1 MAHRMIG
8 NMEIPW
14 EKEVVMKEVQRKK
27 KMVAP
32 VLITVFFLIYL
43 IAYGIG
49 IGTAVE
55 WSPLMILFAIPLVA
69 LGVGMVYILKTR
81 INEIRSGEEDD
92 LGNY

>member
-1 MAHRMIG
+1 
-8 NMEIPW
+8 MEIPW

-55 WSPLMILFAIPLVA
+55 WSPLMILLAIPLVA
-69 LGVGMVYILKTR
+69 LGVGMVYVLKTR
-81 INEIRSGEEDD
+81 IKEIRSGEEDD

>member
-8 NMEIPW
+8 NMENPRK
-14 EKEVVMKEVQRKK
+14 KEVVMKEVQRKK

>member
-1 MAHRMIG
+1 MAYRMIG
-8 NMEIPW
+8 NMEIPRK
-14 EKEVVMKEVQRKK
+14 KEVVMKEVQRKK

>member
-1 MAHRMIG
+1 MIG
-8 NMEIPW
+8 CMEMPQ
-14 EKEVVMKEVQRKK
+14 EKEVVMKDGQRKK

-55 WSPLMILFAIPLVA
+55 WSPLMILLAIPLVA
-69 LGVGMVYILKTR
+69 LGVGMVYVLKTR
-81 INEIRSGEEDD
+81 IKEIRSGEEDD

>member
-1 MAHRMIG
+1 
-8 NMEIPW
+8 
-14 EKEVVMKEVQRKK
+14 MKDAQHKK
-27 KMVAP
+27 KMIAP
-32 VLITVFFLIYL
+32 ILITVLFIVYL

-55 WSPLMILFAIPLVA
+55 WSPLMILLAIPLAA
-69 LGVGMVYILKTR
+69 LGIGMVYILKTR

>member
-8 NMEIPW
+8 NMENPRK
-14 EKEVVMKEVQRKK
+14 KEVVMKEVQRKK
-27 KMVAP
+27 KIVAP